1 MCNCF
6 SKNLRLGAGAP
17 AIGIPFFWPSAAMP
31 NTVIDEWSNM
41 VFLKWNGAT

>member
-17 AIGIPFFWPSAAMP
+17 AIGIPFFWPSSAMP
-31 NTVIDEWSNM
+31 NTVM
-41 VFLKWNGAT
+41 